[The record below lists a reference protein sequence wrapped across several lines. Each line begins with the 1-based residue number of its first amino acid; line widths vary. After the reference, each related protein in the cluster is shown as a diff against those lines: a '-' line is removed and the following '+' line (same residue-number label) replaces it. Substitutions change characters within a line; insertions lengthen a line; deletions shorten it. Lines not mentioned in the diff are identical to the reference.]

1 MKKKIIIILVLF
13 IILVVSVW
21 AVITFLFKKEESKT
35 TTEGEIVNL
44 VMNNISGNY
53 SSIIVKD
60 FVSARESLS
69 LISDEL
75 NIDLEKDLKEDR
87 ISNSNYL
94 NTYSFKQLYRGIP
107 VYNGDLIVYTDK
119 DGNVAGVINKLRE
132 IDDISVE
139 PKIKEDELDAI
150 IMEELGNNTKVTS
163 KELVIYPTDNK
174 FILAYICTIDYR
186 DNGNYIIII
195 DANTKKIIKEYFPLS
210 TYEQEELDYFLDD
223 NSYYK
228 LLDEEKNIFI
238 NKPSSAKIE
247 SGTTTFTIYSWH
259 KNAKID
265 TEKENAI
272 NAIVTIQKCY
282 NYYLNKFNY
291 LSLDNQ
297 GMKDTGISV
306 ITHVKTLVLPNE
318 TVSNFQD
325 NAGFIYP
332 NIIALGYNNLY
343 NDNIEVIAHEYT
355 HGVFDYITASYEN
368 DGLEKKALSEAYADI
383 MGMIIEAYYN
393 ENEKIDGY
401 ISSKNGRNIKDA
413 NMAYSKDKKFKE
425 EHDDSVI
432 ISKAAYLMNEK
443 LSLDDLAN
451 LWFYSMRLLPSN
463 PTYLDCYYA
472 VTRSAVLLGFSN
484 EEKAIVEDAFK
495 EVGFA
500 TELLN
505 TVREFEDKLWNQT
518 PTPSNE
524 EETTDNEPSTESNEE
539 TNSSS
544 NNNSPTTD
552 NNSSSAPT
560 TKTLTEQEAV
570 TLITNNVG
578 DWKGV
583 KRDFEYTF
591 KVKDKD
597 GNLYY
602 AINAYAHEN
611 FMNYGG
617 EWLGETDDGR
627 FYAGTY
633 YVPCTYEESRVVVG
647 YNARDYQ
654 KYKEGDT
661 VSFLERMS
669 YNID

>member
-21 AVITFLFKKEESKT
+21 AVITFLFKKEEAKT
-35 TTEGEIVNL
+35 TPEGETVNL

-53 SSIIVKD
+53 SSVIVKD
-60 FVSARESLS
+60 FASARESLS

-94 NTYSFKQLYRGIP
+94 NTYSFKQLYKGIP

-119 DGNVAGVINKLRE
+119 DGNVAGVINKLKE
-132 IDDISVE
+132 VDDLSVE
-139 PKIKEDELDAI
+139 PKIKEEELDDI
-150 IMEELGNNTKVTS
+150 IKKELGNNTKVTS
-163 KELVIYPTDNK
+163 KDLVIYPTDNN
-174 FILAYICTIDYR
+174 FTLAYICTINYR

-195 DANTKKIIKEYFPLS
+195 DANTKKTIKKYFPLN
-210 TYEQEELDYFLDD
+210 TYEKEELDYFLDD

-291 LSLDNQ
+291 LSLDNE
-297 GMKDTGISV
+297 GMKDTGISI

-368 DGLEKKALSEAYADI
+368 NSLEKKALSESYADI

-401 ISSKNGRNIKDA
+401 ISSKNGRNIKDS
-413 NMAYSKDKKFKE
+413 NMVYSKDKKFKE

-432 ISKAAYLMNEK
+432 ISKAAYLMTKN

-472 VTRSAVLLGFSN
+472 VTRTAVLLGFSSK
-484 EEKAIVEDAFK
+484 EKKIVEDAFK
-495 EVGFA
+495 EVGFD

-505 TVREFEDKLWNQT
+505 TVREFEDKLWNKT
-518 PTPSNE
+518 PTP
-524 EETTDNEPSTESNEE
+524 SNEE

-544 NNNSPTTD
+544 NNNTTTD
-552 NNSSSAPT
+552 NNSSSSSP

-602 AINAYAHEN
+602 AIDAYAHEN

-654 KYKEGDT
+654 KYKEGDI
-661 VSFLERMS
+661 VSFLETLGF
-669 YNID
+669 DL